1 MQIAEFPVIG
11 LFLPLDET
19 QVFFQLAAAPFRRR
33 ELMVVHHMYGK
44 SLKEKALLGEV
55 QLGGQVVAD
64 IFVQ

>member
-1 MQIAEFPVIG
+1 MAEFPVIG

-33 ELMVVHHMYGK
+33 ELRVVHHMYGK

-55 QLGGQVVAD
+55 
-64 IFVQ
+64 